1 MKEMKETEEKAL
13 EEAEKKE
20 TEDLIQL
27 FTTPVEKLSDEE
39 LNDALTRMAEMRKTR
54 IAVKKKQDYIV
65 DVFLPKL
72 STKQAEQIL
81 KKLEEKKKES

>member
-1 MKEMKETEEKAL
+1 MKEQEAKEAQEEK
-13 EEAEKKE
+13 EKRE

-27 FTTPVEKLSDEE
+27 FTTPVEELSDEE